1 MSYQIIDDAE
11 VTEPITLA
19 EAKAYMM
26 IDTDYSSNDA
36 DINLL
41 ITSARLLVENHLNV
55 GLAKREVLVVWNGCA
70 LELPLMPNAE
80 IVSVFKN
87 DEPDALPNTDYTV
100 NGYNKK
106 TIGINSIGNGNFDY
120 FYRLDGFVEI
130 TAPNGFSNTDYYKV
144 NYVTGYEVLPALLK
158 QSLLA
163 QIDFMYKN
171 RGLPNGNLI
180 SVCALKLANMY
191 SNNLV
196 I

>member
-1 MSYQIIDDAE
+1 MSFQIIDNAAI
-11 VTEPITLA
+11 TEPVTLT
-19 EAKAYMM
+19 EAKAFMR
-26 IDTDYSSNDA
+26 IDADYSSDDA
-36 DINLL
+36 DINIL
-41 ITSARLLVENHLNV
+41 ITSARLLLESHLNV
-55 GLAKREVLVVWNGCA
+55 GLAQREVLVIWNGCT
-70 LELPLMPNAE
+70 LELPLTPNAE

-87 DEPDALPNTDYTV
+87 DDATELPDTDYTV
-100 NGYNKK
+100 TGYNKK

-130 TAPNGFSNTDYYKV
+130 SAPDGFSNADYYKV

-180 SVCALKLANMY
+180 GVGALKLANMY